1 MIQCFHKLHGY
12 VSQESL
18 SFQRIVDLLH
28 GIREQ
33 NPLIFIQRQN
43 LSKTFLNCLLTLHFV
58 SSLCLIFII

>member
-1 MIQCFHKLHGY
+1 MIQRFHKLHGY

-33 NPLIFIQRQN
+33 NPLIFIQKH

-58 SSLCLIFII
+58 SSLCLIIII